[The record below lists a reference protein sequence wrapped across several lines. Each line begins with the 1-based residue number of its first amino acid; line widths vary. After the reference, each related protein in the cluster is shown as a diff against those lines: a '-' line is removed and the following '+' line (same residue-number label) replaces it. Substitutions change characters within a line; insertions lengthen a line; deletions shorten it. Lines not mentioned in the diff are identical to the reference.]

1 MDAGHSRR
9 PPAMTMLST
18 EHEAVLREAV
28 SCGASDILITAGHPV
43 MVLVA
48 GTLRSMPGR
57 ATLSADDARRIAE
70 AFLTPELA
78 ERFTRELELDTRISL
93 AGVGNFRVNLF
104 MQRGQWG
111 AAIRVVPLH
120 IPMPAEIGLQRDVV
134 SRILEFR
141 RGLVLITGPTGAGKS
156 TTIASL
162 LEQVNQGEV
171 RRHIVTVED
180 PIEFVFEAKNG
191 VFDQRE
197 VPTDTRSYARGL
209 RGALRQLPHIIFVG
223 EMRDL
228 ESVAIALTAAETGNL
243 VISTMATQSAA
254 QTVTRIIDS
263 FPPHQQAQI
272 RAQVALSLR
281 AVVAQV
287 LFPRA
292 DGKGRVA
299 AREIMFVNQAIQNL
313 IREEKVHQIT
323 NVISTSPRENMVTLE
338 DSLMELVEQ
347 GVVAG
352 EMASPYIDDPE
363 KRALLLRRKAR
374 VVPLPQLAAR
384 EA

>member
-1 MDAGHSRR
+1 MTAA
-9 PPAMTMLST
+9 PP
-18 EHEAVLREAV
+18 EHEKLLREAA
-28 SCGASDILITAGHPV
+28 SCGASDILITAGQPV
-43 MVLVA
+43 MVTI
-48 GTLRSMPGR
+48 GGILRPLPGR
-57 ATLSADDARRIAE
+57 SALGADDTRRLAE
-70 AFLTPELA
+70 GFLTPELTQ
-78 ERFTRELELDTRISL
+78 RFVQELELDTRYSL

-104 MQRGQWG
+104 MQRGRWG
-111 AAIRVVPLH
+111 AAIRVVPLR
-120 IPMPAEIGLQRDVV
+120 IPMPDEIGLEPEVV
-134 SRILEFR
+134 SRLLEFR

-197 VPTDTRSYARGL
+197 VPTDTRTYARGL
-209 RGALRQLPHIIFVG
+209 KGALRQLPHIIFVG

-272 RAQVALSLR
+272 RAQVAMSLR
-281 AVVAQV
+281 AVIAQV

-299 AREIMFVNQAIQNL
+299 AREVMFVNQAIQNL
-313 IREEKVHQIT
+313 IREDKIHQIS
-323 NVISTSPRENMVTLE
+323 NVISTSPREDMITLE
-338 DSLMELVEQ
+338 DSLMHMAEQ
-347 GVVAG
+347 GLVTA
-352 EMASPYIDDPE
+352 EEASPYIDDPE
-363 KRALLLRRKAR
+363 KRALLRRGKPKAA
-374 VVPLPQLAAR
+374 PLR
-384 EA
+384 EAVAGSV